1 MRMFY
6 KYQPLD
12 LIRSY
17 MGEQVAFYFA
27 VSGFYTQMLIPA
39 AILGFIVFIYGVS
52 SASTDSVV

>member
-6 KYQPLD
+6 KYQPLN

-17 MGEQVAFYFA
+17 MGEQVAFFFA

-39 AILGFIVFIYGVS
+39 AIVGLIVFIYGAAGVTS
-52 SASTDSVV
+52 DPIS